1 VLRLLIGSARLHH
14 IHDIY
19 IEMREI
25 NGAALL
31 FWEGDKLHFVMNITV
46 HENRI
51 VLLHNILNP
60 DKLTGLHRID
70 GEGDEGEG

>member
-1 VLRLLIGSARLHH
+1 LLHT
-14 IHDIY
+14 HDIH

-25 NGAALL
+25 NGAAALL
-31 FWEGDKLHFVMNITV
+31 FWEGEKLHFVMNITV

-60 DKLTGLHRID
+60 DKLTGFKR
-70 GEGDEGEG
+70 GGREMDEM